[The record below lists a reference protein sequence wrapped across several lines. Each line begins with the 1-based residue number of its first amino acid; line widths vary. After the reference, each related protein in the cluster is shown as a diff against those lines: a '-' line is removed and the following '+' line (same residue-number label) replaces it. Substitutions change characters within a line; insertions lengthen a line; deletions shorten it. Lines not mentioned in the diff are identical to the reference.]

1 MEHAQVSVSLS
12 LPWPPSTNRIW
23 RNFGGRQVIAKPV
36 RMWRE
41 KALAEALRQ
50 GPAGFG
56 DAKVGVELRLHP
68 PTRRALDIDNR
79 AKAVLDMLQD
89 AKVFDDDNQVDV
101 LIIQRGEIQKG
112 GRAVVKVWKLDP

>member
-1 MEHAQVSVSLS
+1 MAAVDQSHLAKLRR
-12 LPWPPSTNRIW
+12 PPSD
-23 RNFGGRQVIAKPV
+23 RQAGADVE
-36 RMWRE
+36 E

-56 DAKVGVELRLHP
+56 DAKVGVELWLYP